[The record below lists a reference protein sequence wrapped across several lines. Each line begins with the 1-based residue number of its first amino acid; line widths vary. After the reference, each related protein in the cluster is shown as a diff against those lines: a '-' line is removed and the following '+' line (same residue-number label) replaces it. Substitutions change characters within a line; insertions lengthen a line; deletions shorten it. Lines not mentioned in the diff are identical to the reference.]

1 MNFNKLLKFTLSGL
15 VLAATATAYA
25 QGEGATE
32 PTVVTL
38 GNGTQTTWTEF
49 VNALNDPTT
58 IKGTV
63 SDEVQKAFDA
73 AKDKYNPYVTAR
85 NEAQKAY
92 NDAQDNYTTLNGLYT
107 KAQQAYKTA
116 LTTQSEKAGAL
127 KDVKTKFAPAEKKL
141 ADMNT
146 DLATLKEEK
155 ANLDQQLRDA
165 KTETI
170 KVPVDW
176 LQTAYDNATAFY
188 IDYDKQDS
196 DSNQKIYCK
205 TITNTGWGPTTTSLV
220 VSFNESSKNDGYTE
234 YSPYTFYTAFVSSE
248 SAINSVKVYFG
259 KNTDGEFNYTATTDG
274 LLAVTSYTGAKN
286 LIVQLALGAIDPL
299 LTNDK
304 YTTIGYRNQVLVT
317 SLENDI
323 KKKQSAIENKQKEI
337 EEYTKPASEG
347 VEAGE
352 YAKLQAAVTAAQTA
366 KDEADEA
373 VSAAESAMNTAK
385 IDSDIAKSSAE
396 TAKSKWD
403 TAESNLTAA
412 KVDYDAAK
420 AEYDAAVADANSAA
434 LDVYKNVTLTGNVTA
449 TTAIKDFDGTIIG
462 NGKVI
467 TLNGIDA
474 LFSNFNGSLANVA
487 INGNVFQAQGNN
499 ASYTNVAYWNGTS
512 GAFRDESNNRTSFD
526 KLSKLGYAARASFG
540 VDFAND
546 KLATKTPESVVYN
559 ITVFNPRNRN
569 SVLYV
574 QKRTDNNFLKDDNT
588 TYTIPGNRFAKS
600 PDTGLEDYDNM
611 IYDGVC
617 NKAVL
622 TDRNEFYCPEDIEVR
637 EVVYERKFTKGMNAV
652 CLPFQLKKELNE
664 NIDALCRYDKETT
677 DKFWF
682 KRYAEAMEPNTPV
695 LLIAKDDFVLSF
707 TESVF
712 MDKTPDD
719 QIVEDEGDL
728 KDPSKSYG
736 LFKKANSTEF
746 PAEGSTG
753 YHKIYGLKTNGMFS
767 PAKDNK
773 VNFPAFRM
781 VIYSNNTTES
791 GVNAAPR
798 HIGILDEKGVEI
810 TDEYTAV
817 ESVYT
822 EASGITVTA
831 GAGEIII
838 TSDADYGKVPV
849 YTMDGKVAA
858 MADVAAG
865 TTTVSVQSGLY
876 IVMGK
881 KVIVK

>member
-1 MNFNKLLKFTLSGL
+1 MNFNKLLKFTFSGL
-15 VLAATATAYA
+15 MLAATATAYA

-58 IKGTV
+58 IKGTA
-63 SDEVQKAFDA
+63 DDTQLKKATDAYNAALDVQKQKDDA
-73 AKDKYNPYVTAR
+73 LKD
-85 NEAQKAY
+85 AQKAY
-92 NDAQDNYTTLNGLYT
+92 SDAETQLSDWKEELSD
-107 KAQQAYKTA
+107 
-116 LTTQSEKAGAL
+116 LTTQQGNLSAQLTQAMANGKKVAL
-127 KDVKTKFAPAEKKL
+127 GWLSTA
-141 ADMNT
+141 NT
-146 DLATLKEEK
+146 
-155 ANLDQQLRDA
+155 
-165 KTETI
+165 
-170 KVPVDW
+170 
-176 LQTAYDNATAFY
+176 NATNFY
-188 IDYDKQDS
+188 IDYKKGNTES
-196 DSNQKIYCK
+196 LLKIYYK
-205 TITNTGWGPTTTSLV
+205 EETGGGFGGDMTTLT
-220 VSFNESSKNDGYTE
+220 VSFNPSSENDGYTPA
-234 YSPYTFYTAFVSSE
+234 SPLQFYNTFILDSSK
-248 SAINSVKVYFG
+248 NVTDLNVYFG
-259 KNTDGEFNYTATTDG
+259 KTDGVYNYKATDG
-274 LLAVTSYTGAKN
+274 VLMVTSYQGAKAN
-286 LIVQLALGAIDPL
+286 IVKQALDAIGPL
-299 LTNDK
+299 TKD
-304 YTTIGYRNQVLVT
+304 
-317 SLENDI
+317 D
-323 KKKQSAIENKQKEI
+323 
-337 EEYTKPASEG
+337 EYTQYENQEERNSLNTQLNAVQEKITSKTGEINGYTKAKEEG
-347 VEAGE
+347 GVSKQVELRNAITN
-352 YAKLQAAVTAAQTA
+352 AQAEKDAADGDVETAEKTLADEQSKYDEALSKSQNDALKSYKTVTLTDNVTAAT
-366 KDEADEA
+366 
-373 VSAAESAMNTAK
+373 
-385 IDSDIAKSSAE
+385 
-396 TAKSKWD
+396 
-403 TAESNLTAA
+403 
-412 KVDYDAAK
+412 
-420 AEYDAAVADANSAA
+420 AVA
-434 LDVYKNVTLTGNVTA
+434 
-449 TTAIKDFDGTIIG
+449 DFDGTIIG